1 MPCIKNGRVVPGVK
15 GSCPLDSKWSETNP
29 SFYGEDEKLGVDDI
43 GNWLKQRYTTK
54 SGSTD
59 YTKAG
64 IEGLMS
70 VYGLGAA
77 RTALTKGLPFAMKQ
91 LSKLATKK
99 VDGKAATTAATRVP
113 KLNTPFT
120 APKQQPHWGINAQG
134 QKIKV
139 PFKPGSTFKPVA
151 TQSVNRITNPAIE
164 AGRKFSL
171 PRTLGS
177 SAVGAAGLDYVAPF
191 TQAGLENKQARDAA
205 TLATTQANQLADQK
219 VVDANATAALE
230 TQKESDRVAGLGF
243 FDKMKEP
250 GYWDTSITGVEGDDR
265 LSRIGDLLTYYG
277 MPPSGRAAAGQT
289 PSEMWK
295 QRSID
300 AAAAVAAGADTGSD
314 AFSKV
319 SDKTLTG
326 SISDLVKG
334 DYGNTWIPG
343 DVMLGGKL
351 GKEDLEAVTLRISV
365 LINQISRQPG
375 MSGMS
380 LQQLYQQAKEV
391 YEIER
396 NA

>member
-1 MPCIKNGRVVPGVK
+1 MPCVKNGRVVPGAK
-15 GSCPLDSKWSETNP
+15 GSCPLDSKWSETDP

-43 GNWLKQRYTTK
+43 GNFLKQRYTTK

-64 IEGLMS
+64 IEGLMA
-70 VYGLGAA
+70 VYGGGAI
-77 RTALTKGLPFAMKQ
+77 RSGLKYGLPAVMKQ
-91 LSKLATKK
+91 LQKLVTKK
-99 VDGKAATTAATRVP
+99 VDGKAATTATTRVP
-113 KLNTPFT
+113 KLNTPYT

-171 PRTLGS
+171 PRTLGT

-191 TQAGLENKQARDAA
+191 TQAGLENKQARDASA
-205 TLATTQANQLADQK
+205 LATTQANQLAEQST
-219 VVDANATAALE
+219 VDANATAALE
-230 TQKESDRVAGLGF
+230 AQKESDRVAGLGF

-265 LSRIGDLLTYYG
+265 LSRMGDLLTYYG

-300 AAAAVAAGADTGSD
+300 AAAAVANASGVDSPYSKIGNKTGIE
-314 AFSKV
+314 AIAEKV
-319 SDKTLTG
+319 KKDF
-326 SISDLVKG
+326 
-334 DYGNTWIPG
+334 GNTWLPFDVALGSRLG
-343 DVMLGGKL
+343 DDEVEALAREMHIEIVRLADMPENKGKMTSEL
-351 GKEDLEAVTLRISV
+351 
-365 LINQISRQPG
+365 
-375 MSGMS
+375 
-380 LQQLYQQAKEV
+380 
-391 YEIER
+391 YEIAKKNYETR
-396 NA
+396 

>member
-1 MPCIKNGRVVPGVK
+1 MPCVKNGRVVPGAK

-43 GNWLKQRYTTK
+43 GNFLKQRYTTK

-64 IEGLMS
+64 IEGLMA
-70 VYGLGAA
+70 VYGGGAI
-77 RTALTKGLPFAMKQ
+77 RSGLKYGLPAVMKQ
-91 LSKLATKK
+91 LQKLVTKK
-99 VDGKAATTAATRVP
+99 VDGKAATTATTRVP

-191 TQAGLENKQARDAA
+191 TQAGLENKQARDASA
-205 TLATTQANQLADQK
+205 LATTQANQLAEQSA
-219 VVDANATAALE
+219 VDANATAALE
-230 TQKESDRVAGLGF
+230 AQKESDRVAGLGF

-265 LSRIGDLLTYYG
+265 LSRMGDLLTYYG

-300 AAAAVAAGADTGSD
+300 AAAAVAGASGVDSPYSKIGNKTGIE
-314 AFSKV
+314 AITEKV
-319 SDKTLTG
+319 KKDF
-326 SISDLVKG
+326 
-334 DYGNTWIPG
+334 GNTWLPF
-343 DVMLGGKL
+343 DVALGARLNDDEVLALANEMHIEIVRLADMPENKGKMTSEL
-351 GKEDLEAVTLRISV
+351 
-365 LINQISRQPG
+365 
-375 MSGMS
+375 
-380 LQQLYQQAKEV
+380 
-391 YEIER
+391 YEIAKKNYETR
-396 NA
+396 

>member
-205 TLATTQANQLADQK
+205 TLATTQANKSAEQK
-219 VVDANATAALE
+219 VVDANATKALE

-300 AAAAVAAGADTGSD
+300 AAAAVAGASGVDSPYSKIGNKTGIE
-314 AFSKV
+314 AITEKV
-319 SDKTLTG
+319 KKDF
-326 SISDLVKG
+326 
-334 DYGNTWIPG
+334 GNTWLPF
-343 DVMLGGKL
+343 DVALGARLNDDEVAALANEMHIEIVRLAEMPEHKGKL
-351 GKEDLEAVTLRISV
+351 TS
-365 LINQISRQPG
+365 
-375 MSGMS
+375 
-380 LQQLYQQAKEV
+380 QLYEIAKKN
-391 YEIER
+391 YESKR
-396 NA
+396 

>member
-1 MPCIKNGRVVPGVK
+1 MPCVKNGRVVPGAK

-64 IEGLMS
+64 IEGLMA
-70 VYGLGAA
+70 VYGGGAI
-77 RTALTKGLPFAMKQ
+77 RSGLKYGLPAVMKQ
-91 LSKLATKK
+91 LQKLVTKK
-99 VDGKAATTAATRVP
+99 VDGKAATTATTRVP

-171 PRTLGS
+171 PRTLGT

-191 TQAGLENKQARDAA
+191 TQAGLENKQARDASA
-205 TLATTQANQLADQK
+205 LATTQANQSAEQSA
-219 VVDANATAALE
+219 VDANATAALE
-230 TQKESDRVAGLGF
+230 AQKESDRVAGLGF

-265 LSRIGDLLTYYG
+265 LSRMGDLLTYYG

-300 AAAAVAAGADTGSD
+300 AAAAVANASGVDSPYSKIGNKTGIE
-314 AFSKV
+314 AIAEKV
-319 SDKTLTG
+319 KKDF
-326 SISDLVKG
+326 
-334 DYGNTWIPG
+334 GNTWLPFDVALGSRLG
-343 DVMLGGKL
+343 DDEVEALAREMHIEIVRLADMPENKGKMTSEL
-351 GKEDLEAVTLRISV
+351 
-365 LINQISRQPG
+365 
-375 MSGMS
+375 
-380 LQQLYQQAKEV
+380 
-391 YEIER
+391 YEIAKKNYETR
-396 NA
+396 

>member
-1 MPCIKNGRVVPGVK
+1 MPCVKNGRVVPGAK
-15 GSCPLDSKWSETNP
+15 GSCPLDSKWSETDP

-43 GNWLKQRYTTK
+43 GNFLKQRYTTK

-64 IEGLMS
+64 IEGLMA
-70 VYGLGAA
+70 VYGGGAI
-77 RTALTKGLPFAMKQ
+77 RSGLKYGLPAVMKQ
-91 LSKLATKK
+91 LQKLVTKK
-99 VDGKAATTAATRVP
+99 VDGKAATTATTRVP
-113 KLNTPFT
+113 KLNTPYT

-171 PRTLGS
+171 PRTLGT

-191 TQAGLENKQARDAA
+191 TQAGLENKQARDASA
-205 TLATTQANQLADQK
+205 LATTQANQSAEQSA
-219 VVDANATAALE
+219 VDANATAALE
-230 TQKESDRVAGLGF
+230 AQKESDRVAGLGF

-265 LSRIGDLLTYYG
+265 LSRMGDLLTYYG

-300 AAAAVAAGADTGSD
+300 AAAAVANASGVDSPYSKIGNKTGIE
-314 AFSKV
+314 AIAEKV
-319 SDKTLTG
+319 KKDF
-326 SISDLVKG
+326 
-334 DYGNTWIPG
+334 GNTWLPFDVALGSRLG
-343 DVMLGGKL
+343 DDEVEALAREMHIEIVRLADMPENKGKMTSEL
-351 GKEDLEAVTLRISV
+351 
-365 LINQISRQPG
+365 
-375 MSGMS
+375 
-380 LQQLYQQAKEV
+380 
-391 YEIER
+391 YEIAKKNYETR
-396 NA
+396 

>member
-1 MPCIKNGRVVPGVK
+1 MPCVKNGRVVPGAK
-15 GSCPLDSKWSETNP
+15 GSCPLDSKWSETDP

-43 GNWLKQRYTTK
+43 GNFLKQRYTTK

-64 IEGLMS
+64 IEGLMA
-70 VYGLGAA
+70 VYGGGAI
-77 RTALTKGLPFAMKQ
+77 RSGLKYGLPAVMKQ
-91 LSKLATKK
+91 LQKLVTKK
-99 VDGKAATTAATRVP
+99 VDGKAATTATTRVP

-120 APKQQPHWGINAQG
+120 APKQKPHWGINAQG
-134 QKIKV
+134 QQMKV

-171 PRTLGS
+171 PRTLGT

-191 TQAGLENKQARDAA
+191 TQAGLENKQARDASA
-205 TLATTQANQLADQK
+205 LATTQANQSAEQSA
-219 VVDANATAALE
+219 VDANATAALE
-230 TQKESDRVAGLGF
+230 AQKESDRVAGLGF

-265 LSRIGDLLTYYG
+265 LSRMGDLLTYYG

-300 AAAAVAAGADTGSD
+300 AAAAVAGASGVDSPYSKIGNKTGIESIIE
-314 AFSKV
+314 KV
-319 SDKTLTG
+319 KNDF
-326 SISDLVKG
+326 
-334 DYGNTWIPG
+334 GNTWLPFDVALGSRLG
-343 DVMLGGKL
+343 DDEVEALAREMHIEIVRLADMPENKGKMTSEL
-351 GKEDLEAVTLRISV
+351 
-365 LINQISRQPG
+365 
-375 MSGMS
+375 
-380 LQQLYQQAKEV
+380 
-391 YEIER
+391 YEIAKKNYETR
-396 NA
+396 

>member
-1 MPCIKNGRVVPGVK
+1 MPCVKNGRVVPGAK
-15 GSCPLDSKWSETNP
+15 GSCPLDSKWSETDP

-64 IEGLMS
+64 IEGLMA
-70 VYGLGAA
+70 VYGGGAI
-77 RTALTKGLPFAMKQ
+77 RSGLKYGLPAVMKQ
-91 LSKLATKK
+91 LQKLVTKK
-99 VDGKAATTAATRVP
+99 VDGKAATTATTRVP

-177 SAVGAAGLDYVAPF
+177 SAVGAAGLDYFAPF
-191 TQAGLENKQARDAA
+191 TQAGLENKQARDASA
-205 TLATTQANQLADQK
+205 LATTQANQSAEQK
-219 VVDANATAALE
+219 VVDANATKALE

-265 LSRIGDLLTYYG
+265 LSRMGDLLTYYG

-300 AAAAVAAGADTGSD
+300 AAAAVAGASGVDSPY
-314 AFSKV
+314 SKIG
-319 SDKTLTG
+319 DKTG
-326 SISDLVKG
+326 INSIIEKVKK
-334 DYGNTWIPG
+334 DFGNTWLPFDVALGSRLG
-343 DVMLGGKL
+343 DDEVEALAREMHIEIVRLADMPENKGKMTSEL
-351 GKEDLEAVTLRISV
+351 
-365 LINQISRQPG
+365 
-375 MSGMS
+375 
-380 LQQLYQQAKEV
+380 
-391 YEIER
+391 YEIAKKNYET
-396 NA
+396 

>member
-1 MPCIKNGRVVPGVK
+1 MPCVKNGRVVPGVK
-15 GSCPLDSKWSETNP
+15 GYCPLDSKWSETNP

-64 IEGLMS
+64 IEALMA
-70 VYGLGAA
+70 VYGGGAV
-77 RTALTKGLPFAMKQ
+77 RTALTKGSPFATKQ
-91 LSKLATKK
+91 LLKLVTKK

-113 KLNTPFT
+113 KLNTPFI

-134 QKIKV
+134 QKITV

-171 PRTLGS
+171 PRTLGT
-177 SAVGAAGLDYVAPF
+177 SAVGAAGLDYFAPF
-191 TQAGLENKQARDAA
+191 TQVGLENKQARDATA
-205 TLATTQANQLADQK
+205 LANTQANQLADQK
-219 VVDANATAALE
+219 VIDANATRALE

-265 LSRIGDLLTYYG
+265 LSRLGDLLTYYG

-300 AAAAVAAGADTGSD
+300 AAAAVAAASGVDSPY
-314 AFSKV
+314 SKIG
-319 SDKTLTG
+319 DKTG
-326 SISDLVKG
+326 INSIIEKVKK
-334 DYGNTWIPG
+334 DFGNTWLPF
-343 DVMLGGKL
+343 DVALGARLNDDEVEMLANAIHTEIVKLAGMPEHIGKMP
-351 GKEDLEAVTLRISV
+351 S
-365 LINQISRQPG
+365 
-375 MSGMS
+375 
-380 LQQLYQQAKEV
+380 QLYEIAKKN
-391 YEIER
+391 YESR
-396 NA
+396 R

>member
-1 MPCIKNGRVVPGVK
+1 MPCVKNGRVVPGAK
-15 GSCPLDSKWSETNP
+15 GSCPLDSKWSETDP

-43 GNWLKQRYTTK
+43 GNFLKQRYTTK

-64 IEGLMS
+64 IEGLMA
-70 VYGLGAA
+70 VYGGGAI
-77 RTALTKGLPFAMKQ
+77 RSGLKYGLPAVMKQ
-91 LSKLATKK
+91 LQKLVTKK
-99 VDGKAATTAATRVP
+99 VDGKAATTATTRVP

-120 APKQQPHWGINAQG
+120 APKQKPHWGINAQG
-134 QKIKV
+134 QQMKV

-171 PRTLGS
+171 PRTLGT
-177 SAVGAAGLDYVAPF
+177 SAVGAAGLDYFAPF
-191 TQAGLENKQARDAA
+191 TQAGLENKQARDATA
-205 TLATTQANQLADQK
+205 LANTQANQLADQK

-230 TQKESDRVAGLGF
+230 AQKESDRVAGLGF

-265 LSRIGDLLTYYG
+265 LSRMGDLLTYYG

-300 AAAAVAAGADTGSD
+300 AAAAVAGASGVDSPYSKIGNKTGIE
-314 AFSKV
+314 AITEKV
-319 SDKTLTG
+319 KKDF
-326 SISDLVKG
+326 
-334 DYGNTWIPG
+334 GNTWLPF
-343 DVMLGGKL
+343 DVALGARLNDDEVLALANEMHIEIVRLADMPEHKGKL
-351 GKEDLEAVTLRISV
+351 TS
-365 LINQISRQPG
+365 
-375 MSGMS
+375 
-380 LQQLYQQAKEV
+380 QLYEIAKKN
-391 YEIER
+391 YETR
-396 NA
+396 

>member
-1 MPCIKNGRVVPGVK
+1 MPCVKNGRVVPGAK
-15 GSCPLDSKWSETNP
+15 GSCPLDSKWSETDP

-64 IEGLMS
+64 IEGLMA
-70 VYGLGAA
+70 VYGGGAA
-77 RTALTKGLPFAMKQ
+77 RTALTKGLPFATKQ
-91 LSKLATKK
+91 LLKLVTKK

-171 PRTLGS
+171 PRTLGT

-191 TQAGLENKQARDAA
+191 TQAGLENKQARDASA
-205 TLATTQANQLADQK
+205 LATTQANQSAEQSA
-219 VVDANATAALE
+219 VDANATAALE
-230 TQKESDRVAGLGF
+230 AQKESDRVAGLGF

-265 LSRIGDLLTYYG
+265 LSRMGDLLTYYG

-300 AAAAVAAGADTGSD
+300 AAAAVANASGVDSPYSKIGNKTGIE
-314 AFSKV
+314 AIAEKV
-319 SDKTLTG
+319 KKDF
-326 SISDLVKG
+326 
-334 DYGNTWIPG
+334 GNTWLPFDVALGSRLG
-343 DVMLGGKL
+343 DDEVEALAREMHIEIVRLADMPENKGKMTSEL
-351 GKEDLEAVTLRISV
+351 
-365 LINQISRQPG
+365 
-375 MSGMS
+375 
-380 LQQLYQQAKEV
+380 
-391 YEIER
+391 YEIAKKNYETR
-396 NA
+396 

>member
-1 MPCIKNGRVVPGVK
+1 MPCVKNGRVVPGAK
-15 GSCPLDSKWSETNP
+15 GSCPLNSTWSETNP
-29 SFYGEDEKLGVDDI
+29 SFYGEDKKLGIDDV
-43 GNWLKQRYTTK
+43 GNFLKQRYTTK

-64 IEGLMS
+64 IEGLMA
-70 VYGLGAA
+70 VYGGGAI
-77 RTALTKGLPFAMKQ
+77 RSGLKYGLPAVMKQ
-91 LSKLATKK
+91 LQKLVTKK
-99 VDGKAATTAATRVP
+99 VDGKAATTATTRVP

-120 APKQQPHWGINAQG
+120 ATKQQPHWGINAQG

-151 TQSVNRITNPAIE
+151 TQSVNRITSPAIE

-171 PRTLGS
+171 PRTLGT

-205 TLATTQANQLADQK
+205 TSANTQANQLAEQSA
-219 VVDANATAALE
+219 VDANATKALE
-230 TQKESDRVAGLGF
+230 AQKESDRVAGLGF

-265 LSRIGDLLTYYG
+265 LSRMGDLLTYYG

-300 AAAAVAAGADTGSD
+300 AAAAVASASGANSQYSKIGNKTGIE
-314 AFSKV
+314 AIVEKV
-319 SDKTLTG
+319 KKDF
-326 SISDLVKG
+326 
-334 DYGNTWIPG
+334 GNTWLPFDVAFGARLG
-343 DVMLGGKL
+343 DDEVESLAREMHIEIVRLADMPENKGKMTSEL
-351 GKEDLEAVTLRISV
+351 
-365 LINQISRQPG
+365 
-375 MSGMS
+375 
-380 LQQLYQQAKEV
+380 
-391 YEIER
+391 YEIAKKNYETR
-396 NA
+396 

>member
-1 MPCIKNGRVVPGVK
+1 MPCVKNGRVVPGAK
-15 GSCPLDSKWSETNP
+15 GSCPLDSKWSETDP

-91 LSKLATKK
+91 LQKLVTKK
-99 VDGKAATTAATRVP
+99 VDGKAATTATTRVP
-113 KLNTPFT
+113 TLNTPFT
-120 APKQQPHWGINAQG
+120 APKQKPHWGINAQG
-134 QKIKV
+134 QQMKV

-171 PRTLGS
+171 PRTLGT

-205 TLATTQANQLADQK
+205 TLANTQASQSAEQSA
-219 VVDANATAALE
+219 VDANATAALE
-230 TQKESDRVAGLGF
+230 AQKESDRVAGLGF

-265 LSRIGDLLTYYG
+265 LSRMGDLLTYYG

-300 AAAAVAAGADTGSD
+300 AAAAVAGASGVDSPYSKIGNKTGIE
-314 AFSKV
+314 AIVEKV
-319 SDKTLTG
+319 KKDF
-326 SISDLVKG
+326 
-334 DYGNTWIPG
+334 GNTWLPFDVALGSRLG
-343 DVMLGGKL
+343 DDEVEALAREMHIEIVRLADMPENKGKMTSEL
-351 GKEDLEAVTLRISV
+351 
-365 LINQISRQPG
+365 
-375 MSGMS
+375 
-380 LQQLYQQAKEV
+380 
-391 YEIER
+391 YEIAKKNYETR
-396 NA
+396 

>member
-1 MPCIKNGRVVPGVK
+1 MPCVKNGRVVPGAK
-15 GSCPLDSKWSETNP
+15 GSCPLDSKWSETDP

-43 GNWLKQRYTTK
+43 GNFLKQRYTTK

-64 IEGLMS
+64 IEGLMA
-70 VYGLGAA
+70 VYGGGAI
-77 RTALTKGLPFAMKQ
+77 RSGLKYGLPAVMKQ
-91 LSKLATKK
+91 LQKLVTKK
-99 VDGKAATTAATRVP
+99 VDGKAATTATTRVP

-120 APKQQPHWGINAQG
+120 APKQKPHWGINAQG
-134 QKIKV
+134 QQMKV

-171 PRTLGS
+171 PRTLGT

-191 TQAGLENKQARDAA
+191 TQAGLENKQARDASA
-205 TLATTQANQLADQK
+205 LATTQANQSAEQSA
-219 VVDANATAALE
+219 VDANATAALE
-230 TQKESDRVAGLGF
+230 AQKESDRVAGLGF

-265 LSRIGDLLTYYG
+265 LSRMGDLLTYYG

-300 AAAAVAAGADTGSD
+300 AAAAVANASGVDSPYSKIGNKTGIE
-314 AFSKV
+314 AIAEKV
-319 SDKTLTG
+319 KKDF
-326 SISDLVKG
+326 
-334 DYGNTWIPG
+334 GNTWLPFDVALGSRLG
-343 DVMLGGKL
+343 DDEVEALAREMHIEIVRLADMPENKGKMTSEL
-351 GKEDLEAVTLRISV
+351 
-365 LINQISRQPG
+365 
-375 MSGMS
+375 
-380 LQQLYQQAKEV
+380 
-391 YEIER
+391 YEIAKKNYETR
-396 NA
+396 

>member
-1 MPCIKNGRVVPGVK
+1 MPCVKNGRVVPGAK
-15 GSCPLDSKWSETNP
+15 GSCPLDSKWSETDP

-43 GNWLKQRYTTK
+43 GNFLKQRYTTK

-64 IEGLMS
+64 IEGLMA
-70 VYGLGAA
+70 VYGGGAI
-77 RTALTKGLPFAMKQ
+77 RSGLKYGLPAVMKQ
-91 LSKLATKK
+91 LQKLVTKK
-99 VDGKAATTAATRVP
+99 VDGKAATTATTRVP

-171 PRTLGS
+171 PRTLGT

-191 TQAGLENKQARDAA
+191 TQAGLENKQARDASA
-205 TLATTQANQLADQK
+205 LATTQANQSAEQSA
-219 VVDANATAALE
+219 VDANATKALE
-230 TQKESDRVAGLGF
+230 AQKESDRVAGLGF

-265 LSRIGDLLTYYG
+265 LSRMGDLLTYYG

-300 AAAAVAAGADTGSD
+300 AAAAVANASGVDSPYSKIGNKTGIE
-314 AFSKV
+314 AIAEKV
-319 SDKTLTG
+319 KKDF
-326 SISDLVKG
+326 
-334 DYGNTWIPG
+334 GNTWLPFDVALGSRLG
-343 DVMLGGKL
+343 DDEVEALAREMHIEIVRLADMPENKGKMTSEL
-351 GKEDLEAVTLRISV
+351 
-365 LINQISRQPG
+365 
-375 MSGMS
+375 
-380 LQQLYQQAKEV
+380 
-391 YEIER
+391 YEIAKKNYETR
-396 NA
+396 

>member
-1 MPCIKNGRVVPGVK
+1 MPCVKNGRVVPGAK
-15 GSCPLDSKWSETNP
+15 GSCPLDSKWSETDP

-43 GNWLKQRYTTK
+43 GNFLKQRYTTK

-64 IEGLMS
+64 IEGLMA
-70 VYGLGAA
+70 VYGGGAI
-77 RTALTKGLPFAMKQ
+77 RSGLKYGLPAVMKQ
-91 LSKLATKK
+91 LQKLVTKK
-99 VDGKAATTAATRVP
+99 VDGKAATTATTRVP

-171 PRTLGS
+171 PRTLGT

-191 TQAGLENKQARDAA
+191 TQAGLENKQARDASA
-205 TLATTQANQLADQK
+205 LATTQANQSAEQSA
-219 VVDANATAALE
+219 VDANATAALE
-230 TQKESDRVAGLGF
+230 AQKESDRVAGLGF

-265 LSRIGDLLTYYG
+265 LSRMGDLLTYYG

-300 AAAAVAAGADTGSD
+300 AAAAVANASGVDSPYSKIGNKTGIE
-314 AFSKV
+314 AIAEKV
-319 SDKTLTG
+319 KKDF
-326 SISDLVKG
+326 
-334 DYGNTWIPG
+334 GNTWLPFDVALGSRLG
-343 DVMLGGKL
+343 DDEVEALAREMHIEIVRLADMPENKGKMTSEL
-351 GKEDLEAVTLRISV
+351 
-365 LINQISRQPG
+365 
-375 MSGMS
+375 
-380 LQQLYQQAKEV
+380 
-391 YEIER
+391 YEIAKKNYETR
-396 NA
+396 

>member
-1 MPCIKNGRVVPGVK
+1 MPCVKNGRVVPGAK

-43 GNWLKQRYTTK
+43 GNFLKQRYTTK

-64 IEGLMS
+64 IEGLMA
-70 VYGLGAA
+70 VYGGGAI
-77 RTALTKGLPFAMKQ
+77 RSGLKYGLPAVMKQ
-91 LSKLATKK
+91 LQKLVTKK
-99 VDGKAATTAATRVP
+99 VDGKAATTATTRVP

-120 APKQQPHWGINAQG
+120 APKQQPHWVILPNGKPMA
-134 QKIKV
+134 V

-191 TQAGLENKQARDAA
+191 TQAGLENKQARDASA
-205 TLATTQANQLADQK
+205 LATTQANQSAEQK
-219 VVDANATAALE
+219 VVDANATKALE

-265 LSRIGDLLTYYG
+265 LSRMGDLLTYYG

-300 AAAAVAAGADTGSD
+300 AAAAVANASGVDSPYSKIGNKTGIE
-314 AFSKV
+314 AIAEKV
-319 SDKTLTG
+319 KKDF
-326 SISDLVKG
+326 
-334 DYGNTWIPG
+334 GNTWLPFDVALGSRLG
-343 DVMLGGKL
+343 DDEVEALAREMHIEIVRLADMPENKGKMTSEL
-351 GKEDLEAVTLRISV
+351 
-365 LINQISRQPG
+365 
-375 MSGMS
+375 
-380 LQQLYQQAKEV
+380 
-391 YEIER
+391 YEIAKKNYETR
-396 NA
+396 

>member
-1 MPCIKNGRVVPGVK
+1 MPCVKNGRVVPGAK
-15 GSCPLDSKWSETNP
+15 GSCPLDSKWSETDP

-43 GNWLKQRYTTK
+43 GNFLKQRYTTK

-64 IEGLMS
+64 IEGLMA
-70 VYGLGAA
+70 VYGGGAI
-77 RTALTKGLPFAMKQ
+77 RSGLKYGLPAVMKQ
-91 LSKLATKK
+91 LQKLVTKK
-99 VDGKAATTAATRVP
+99 VDGKAATTATTRVP

-171 PRTLGS
+171 PRTLGT

-191 TQAGLENKQARDAA
+191 TQAGLENKQARDASA
-205 TLATTQANQLADQK
+205 LATTQANQSAEQK
-219 VVDANATAALE
+219 VVDANATKALE

-265 LSRIGDLLTYYG
+265 LSRMGDLLTYYG

-300 AAAAVAAGADTGSD
+300 AAAAVANASGVDSPYSKIGNKTGIE
-314 AFSKV
+314 AIAEKV
-319 SDKTLTG
+319 KKDF
-326 SISDLVKG
+326 
-334 DYGNTWIPG
+334 GNTWLPFDVALGSRLG
-343 DVMLGGKL
+343 DDEVEALAREMHIEIVRLADMPENKGKMTSEL
-351 GKEDLEAVTLRISV
+351 
-365 LINQISRQPG
+365 
-375 MSGMS
+375 
-380 LQQLYQQAKEV
+380 
-391 YEIER
+391 YEIAKKNYETR
-396 NA
+396 

>member
-1 MPCIKNGRVVPGVK
+1 MPCVKNGRVVPGAK
-15 GSCPLDSKWSETNP
+15 GSCPLDSKWSETDP

-43 GNWLKQRYTTK
+43 GNFLKQRYTTK

-64 IEGLMS
+64 IEGLMA
-70 VYGLGAA
+70 VYGGGAI
-77 RTALTKGLPFAMKQ
+77 RSGLKYGLPAVMKQ
-91 LSKLATKK
+91 LQKLVTKK
-99 VDGKAATTAATRVP
+99 VDGKAATTATTRVP

-120 APKQQPHWGINAQG
+120 APKQKPHWGINAQG
-134 QKIKV
+134 QQMKV

-171 PRTLGS
+171 PRTLGT

-205 TLATTQANQLADQK
+205 TLANTQASQSAEQSA
-219 VVDANATAALE
+219 VDANATAALE
-230 TQKESDRVAGLGF
+230 AQKESDRVAGLGF

-265 LSRIGDLLTYYG
+265 LSRMGDLLTYYG

-300 AAAAVAAGADTGSD
+300 AAAAVAGASGVDSPYSKIGNKTGIE
-314 AFSKV
+314 AIVEKV
-319 SDKTLTG
+319 KKDF
-326 SISDLVKG
+326 
-334 DYGNTWIPG
+334 GNTWLPFDVALGSRLG
-343 DVMLGGKL
+343 DDEVEALAREMHIEIVRLADMPENKGKMTSEL
-351 GKEDLEAVTLRISV
+351 
-365 LINQISRQPG
+365 
-375 MSGMS
+375 
-380 LQQLYQQAKEV
+380 
-391 YEIER
+391 YEIAKKNYETR
-396 NA
+396 

>member
-1 MPCIKNGRVVPGVK
+1 MPCVKNGRVVPGAK

-43 GNWLKQRYTTK
+43 GNFLKQRYTTK

-64 IEGLMS
+64 IEGLMA
-70 VYGLGAA
+70 VYGGGAA

-99 VDGKAATTAATRVP
+99 VDGKAATTATTRVP

-171 PRTLGS
+171 PRTLGT

-191 TQAGLENKQARDAA
+191 TQAGLENKQARDASA
-205 TLATTQANQLADQK
+205 LATTQANQSAEQK
-219 VVDANATAALE
+219 VVDANATKALE

-265 LSRIGDLLTYYG
+265 LSRMGDLLTYYG

-300 AAAAVAAGADTGSD
+300 AAAAVANASGVDSPYSKIGNKTGIE
-314 AFSKV
+314 AIAEKV
-319 SDKTLTG
+319 KKDF
-326 SISDLVKG
+326 
-334 DYGNTWIPG
+334 GNTWLPFDVALGSRLG
-343 DVMLGGKL
+343 DDEVEALAREMHIEIVRLADMPENKGKMTSEL
-351 GKEDLEAVTLRISV
+351 
-365 LINQISRQPG
+365 
-375 MSGMS
+375 
-380 LQQLYQQAKEV
+380 
-391 YEIER
+391 YEIAKKNYET
-396 NA
+396 

>member
-1 MPCIKNGRVVPGVK
+1 MPCVKNGRVVPGAK
-15 GSCPLDSKWSETNP
+15 GSCPLDSKWSETDP

-43 GNWLKQRYTTK
+43 GNFLKQRYTTK

-64 IEGLMS
+64 IEGLMA
-70 VYGLGAA
+70 VYGGGAI
-77 RTALTKGLPFAMKQ
+77 RSGLKYGLPAVMKQ
-91 LSKLATKK
+91 LQKLVTKK
-99 VDGKAATTAATRVP
+99 VDGKAATTATTRVP

-120 APKQQPHWGINAQG
+120 APKQKPHWGINAQG
-134 QKIKV
+134 QQMKV

-171 PRTLGS
+171 PRTLGT

-191 TQAGLENKQARDAA
+191 TQAGLENKQARDASA
-205 TLATTQANQLADQK
+205 LATTQANQSAEQSA
-219 VVDANATAALE
+219 VDANATAALE
-230 TQKESDRVAGLGF
+230 AQKESDRVAGLGF

-265 LSRIGDLLTYYG
+265 LSRMGDLLTYYG

-300 AAAAVAAGADTGSD
+300 AAAAVAGASGVDSPYSKIGNKTGIE
-314 AFSKV
+314 AIIEKV
-319 SDKTLTG
+319 KNDF
-326 SISDLVKG
+326 
-334 DYGNTWIPG
+334 GNTWLPFDVALGSRLG
-343 DVMLGGKL
+343 DDEVEALAREMHIEIVRLADMPENKGKMTSEL
-351 GKEDLEAVTLRISV
+351 
-365 LINQISRQPG
+365 
-375 MSGMS
+375 
-380 LQQLYQQAKEV
+380 
-391 YEIER
+391 YEIAKKNYETR
-396 NA
+396 

>member
-1 MPCIKNGRVVPGVK
+1 MPCVKNGRVVPGAK
-15 GSCPLDSKWSETNP
+15 GSCPLDSKWSETDP

-43 GNWLKQRYTTK
+43 GNFLKQRYTTK

-64 IEGLMS
+64 IEGLMA
-70 VYGLGAA
+70 VYGGGAI
-77 RTALTKGLPFAMKQ
+77 RSGLKYGLPAVMKQ
-91 LSKLATKK
+91 LQKLVTKK
-99 VDGKAATTAATRVP
+99 VDGKAATTATTRVP

-171 PRTLGS
+171 PRTLGT

-191 TQAGLENKQARDAA
+191 TQAGLENKQARDASA
-205 TLATTQANQLADQK
+205 LATTQANQLAEQSA
-219 VVDANATAALE
+219 VDANATAALE
-230 TQKESDRVAGLGF
+230 AQKESDRVAGLGF

-265 LSRIGDLLTYYG
+265 LSRMGDLLTYYG

-300 AAAAVAAGADTGSD
+300 AAAAVAGASGVDSPYSKIGNKTGIE
-314 AFSKV
+314 AITEKV
-319 SDKTLTG
+319 KKDF
-326 SISDLVKG
+326 
-334 DYGNTWIPG
+334 GNTWLPFDVALGSRLG
-343 DVMLGGKL
+343 DDEVEALAREMHIEIVRLADMPENKGKMTSEL
-351 GKEDLEAVTLRISV
+351 
-365 LINQISRQPG
+365 
-375 MSGMS
+375 
-380 LQQLYQQAKEV
+380 
-391 YEIER
+391 YEIAKKNYETR
-396 NA
+396 